1 MTPIH
6 AENVVAIGIIIKPIC
21 LKNNILIAILLI
33 TTIVETLNG
42 VKVLS
47 LAKKKFANI
56 FRIAKA
62 GTP

>member
-1 MTPIH
+1 MTPIQV
-6 AENVVAIGIIIKPIC
+6 ENVVAIGIIIKPIC

-42 VKVLS
+42 VIVLS

-62 GTP
+62 GIP